1 MKTDP
6 RFWDCECPENY
17 IHPKSETSCLECNAN
32 SDDQP
37 DSMIAEILKTNST
50 TTHTTPHNPPPHN
63 PKGGK
68 KVPKKR

>member
-17 IHPKSETSCLECNAN
+17 IHPKSEASCLECNAN

-37 DSMIAEILKTNST
+37 DTMIADLYRIDYRFRDPSGRFLN
-50 TTHTTPHNPPPHN
+50 
-63 PKGGK
+63 
-68 KVPKKR
+68 